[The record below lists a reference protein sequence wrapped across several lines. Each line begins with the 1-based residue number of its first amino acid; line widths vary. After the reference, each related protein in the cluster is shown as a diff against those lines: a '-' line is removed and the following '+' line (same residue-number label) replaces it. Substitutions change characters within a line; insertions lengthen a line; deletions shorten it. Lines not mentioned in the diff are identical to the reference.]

1 MKYLATGKQMKA
13 VDRYTI
19 ETVGIPSLVLME
31 RAALWVAEEA
41 GRLAGERGRVL
52 CVCGVGNNGADA
64 VAAGRMLALT
74 GRRVELLIVGNPER
88 ATEEMKRQLSI
99 AAGVGLTASCFE
111 DRAREMFQDRAGYDV
126 VVDGLFGVGLTR
138 DVGGIYAEAVECIN
152 SLEAAVVAVDV
163 PSGID
168 ADTGAVMG
176 VAVQADVTITFG
188 LNKIGIALFPGREYA
203 GRVLVRD
210 IGFPAQAYEAAG
222 CRAFTYGPE
231 DFSRLP
237 VRPAGSNKGTFGK
250 VLIVA
255 GSAGMAGAA
264 YLSGLAA
271 YRMGVGLVRLLT
283 VEENRQIL
291 QTLLPEAI
299 MTVYDPCALEEGRA
313 EAMTK
318 LEEACNWASV
328 VVLGP
333 GLGRN
338 SYVAALVEQ
347 VMANVCGPLIM
358 DADALNAVADLPYLT
373 RYYTDNVVITPHLGE
388 MSRLT
393 GLEIPELKR
402 DLAGAALG
410 YAKTHGITCILKDA
424 ATAAAGPGG
433 ELYINSSGNSGMSTG
448 GSGDV
453 LTGVLAGLLAGG
465 MEIWDASALGV
476 YLHGAAGDRA
486 KERLGERAMLARDII
501 EGLGEW
507 K

>member
-1 MKYLATGKQMKA
+1 MEYLATGKQMKA

-19 ETVGIPSLVLME
+19 DKVGIPSLVLME

-52 CVCGVGNNGADA
+52 CVCGAGNNGADA
-64 VAAGRMLALT
+64 VAAGRMLMLT
-74 GRRVELLIVGNPER
+74 GRQVELVIVGDLER
-88 ATEEMKRQLSI
+88 ATQEMKRQLSI
-99 AAGVGLTASCFE
+99 ASEIGLQAASYEERAGEIL
-111 DRAREMFQDRAGYDV
+111 QDRGGYDV
-126 VVDGLFGVGLTR
+126 VIDGIFGVGLTR
-138 DVGGIYAEAVECIN
+138 DVGGIYAGAVECIN
-152 SLEAAVVAVDV
+152 SLNAAVVAVDM
-163 PSGID
+163 PSGVN
-168 ADTGAVMG
+168 ADTGEVMG
-176 VAVQADVTITFG
+176 TAVRASVTITFG
-188 LNKIGIALFPGREYA
+188 LNKIGIALYPGREYA
-203 GRVLVRD
+203 GNILVRD
-210 IGFPAQAYEAAG
+210 IGFPERAYEAAG
-222 CRAFTYGPE
+222 CQAFTYGPE
-231 DFSRLP
+231 DLNRLP
-237 VRPAGSNKGTFGK
+237 KRPSGSNKGTFGK

-271 YRMGVGLVRLLT
+271 YRTGAGLVRLLT

-299 MTVYDPCALEEGRA
+299 MTVYDPGALEEGRA

-333 GLGRN
+333 GLGRS

-373 RYYTDNVVITPHLGE
+373 RYYTDNVIITPHLGE

-393 GLEIPELKR
+393 GLAIAELKR
-402 DLAGAALG
+402 DLAGAALQ
-410 YAKTHGITCILKDA
+410 YARTHGITCILKDA
-424 ATAAAGPGG
+424 ATVAAGPGG

-476 YLHGAAGDRA
+476 YFHGTAGDRA

-501 EGLGEW
+501 EGLGE
-507 K
+507 